1 MKNKALDFSAFAVA
15 LIIIA
20 ILFSACS
27 NGNDPVDTEENK
39 NDPEIIANEADS
51 ADPVYSEK
59 VSFNYYDCF
68 IASDPY
74 LRPDDLEWYDSYDC
88 IPGYIYYQKEV
99 FGKVRLL
106 FDKKLKLQFY
116 EDTKNELYVVT
127 QENELVKINKTD
139 RSYVTVYKAQ
149 YGDID
154 DFSFDY
160 DYTFMF
166 LTDGDYIV
174 RFNRETEESKVIT
187 KIEKS
192 RGRNDIIPGRNFF
205 FREDYLFYCDK
216 CFGTDECFIWR
227 DSNYDCYWYHPET
240 GKSEF
245 IGDLDNIW
253 WGEPGVDY
261 PLND

>member
-1 MKNKALDFSAFAVA
+1 MKNKVLDFSAFAVA

-27 NGNDPVDTEENK
+27 SGKAPVDAGENTD
-39 NDPEIIANEADS
+39 DPEIVVNEIDEADNTYNQL
-51 ADPVYSEK
+51 APFE
-59 VSFNYYDCF
+59 YYDCF
-68 IASDPY
+68 IARDPY
-74 LRPDDLEWYDSYDC
+74 LYPDDLEWHDSYDC
-88 IPGYIYYQKEV
+88 IPGYVYFEKEV
-99 FGKVRLL
+99 YGRVRLL

-116 EDTKNELYVVT
+116 EDVKDKIYVVT
-127 QENELVKINKTD
+127 EDNELVEINKAD
-139 RSYVTVYKAQ
+139 RSYETVYKAQ

-160 DYTFMF
+160 DNTYMF

-174 RFNRETEESKVIT
+174 RFNQKTKESKVIT

-192 RGRNDIIPGRNFF
+192 RDRNDIIPGRNFF
-205 FREDYLFYCDK
+205 KRDHLFYCDK

-227 DSNYDCYWYHPET
+227 NSEYECYWYHPET
-240 GKSEF
+240 GESEF

-261 PLND
+261 PSNG